1 MKREYQ
7 FDVAVAGAGT
17 AGTAAAVG
25 AALAGAKTV
34 LIERSPYPGGEATH
48 SGVAA
53 FCGFYTCGG
62 DPVKAVAGVGE
73 MILKEMEELEP
84 SSINY
89 IVSATGNKNINFHT
103 EYQK

>member
-73 MILKEMEELEP
+73 MILKR
-84 SSINY
+84 NGR
-89 IVSATGNKNINFHT
+89 TGSLFDQLYCFGNRK
-103 EYQK
+103 QKY